1 MMKANAMEGS
11 PAVTRLVKKFLIKHD
26 IMYDRPDENYDLIS
40 EMIMV
45 GLHIDFYGEGGSIDK
60 PEQEFN
66 IENKKPAY
74 KIRGFID
81 KPVKYEKKKE
91 IKIIDY
97 KSSKYK
103 FRGDELDSNIQA
115 LMYSLAAKT
124 LWPGLKPNVEFQFL
138 RFPRKPCQNLE
149 FSKDQIKGFE
159 TYLEHIYKHINAFS
173 EEDSKTNFAI
183 DNSKTRWM
191 CGIGRWVCPLKKEF
205 NYYSLQDNKGK
216 QVRSSLK
223 KEELV
228 KIKKKGQKIIEKTYE
243 GCPKFN
249 NEIVE
254 DPFDF

>member
-1 MMKANAMEGS
+1 MMKAKAMEGS
-11 PAVTRLVKKFLIKHD
+11 PAIVRLVKKFLIKHG
-26 IMYDRPDENYDLIS
+26 IMYDRPDENYEMIS
-40 EMIMV
+40 DMIMV
-45 GLHIDFYGEGGSIDK
+45 GLHTDFYGEGGHIDK
-60 PEQEFN
+60 PEQEFC
-66 IENKKPAY
+66 IENEKPLY

-81 KPVKYEKKKE
+81 KPVKYEDKKE
-91 IKIIDY
+91 VKIIDY

-149 FSKDQIKGFE
+149 FTDQEIKGFE
-159 TYLEHIYKHINAFS
+159 SYLEHVNKHINNFS
-173 EEDSKTNFAI
+173 EKDSKTNFAK
-183 DNSKTRWM
+183 DNSKSRWM
-191 CGIGRWVCPLKKEF
+191 CGIGKWVCPLKKEF
-205 NYYSLQDNKGK
+205 NYYSLQDKTGK
-216 QVRSSLK
+216 QVKSAFK
-223 KEELV
+223 KEELT
-228 KIKKKGQKIIEKTYE
+228 KIKKKGQKIVKKTYD